1 MVPVDFLF
9 SLTLSRLITHI
20 RKLDVDASSVNRFV
34 QNAASLA
41 GNLGVIIIRPP
52 PKLRFDE
59 SLMEDSLAKRDTGLR
74 YAVEARSTTFIEDR
88 FFALLEREGIAWC
101 IADSAGRFPFYE
113 AVTAPFIYIRLHR
126 SEQLYAS
133 RYRKKEL
140 IVWRDKIRAW
150 DKDTFIYFDNDS
162 QEYAIKTS

>member
-1 MVPVDFLF
+1 VVPVDFLF

-59 SLMEDSLAKRDTGLR
+59 SLMEDFLAKRDTGLR
-74 YAVEARSTTFIEDR
+74 YAVEARSKTFAQPLSPSIRDDLFVLSFVMVGSMGAH
-88 FFALLEREGIAWC
+88 FFL
-101 IADSAGRFPFYE
+101 
-113 AVTAPFIYIRLHR
+113 
-126 SEQLYAS
+126 
-133 RYRKKEL
+133 
-140 IVWRDKIRAW
+140 
-150 DKDTFIYFDNDS
+150 
-162 QEYAIKTS
+162 